1 MRASDIQIALQPIT
15 RATTALE
22 AARLIAADRLA
33 ALVIANEEGTPVA
46 VVSAVDALGLLVP
59 NYIMSDLSLSGVFSE
74 TGAEDVWNGTAQR
87 AIAELLDDTGVR
99 KHELLKVDADATL
112 VEIAAQMADERAQ
125 IALVRGTEKEP
136 RFVLLPDVMD
146 AIITYCERV
155 PGVGE

>member
-33 ALVIANEEGTPVA
+33 ALVIANDAGTPVA
-46 VVSAVDALGLLVP
+46 VVSAIDVLGLLVP
-59 NYIMSDLSLSGVFSE
+59 SYIMSDLSLSGVFSE
-74 TGAEDVWNGTAQR
+74 SGAEDVWDGSAQR

-125 IALVRGTEKEP
+125 IALVRGTEQEP

-146 AIITYCERV
+146 AIISYCERV
-155 PGVGE
+155 PGVGA